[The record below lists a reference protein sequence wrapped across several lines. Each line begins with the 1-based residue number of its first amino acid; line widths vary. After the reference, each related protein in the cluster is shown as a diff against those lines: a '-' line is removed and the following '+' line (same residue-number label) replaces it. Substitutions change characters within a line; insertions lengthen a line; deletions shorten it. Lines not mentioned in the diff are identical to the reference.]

1 MELLKFQRKTVFII
15 LFLVFSDKVSFEMEH
30 FRASRNQRFSLPRDK
45 AIWTIFVSLNLVTYS
60 HYLARPKMKSCIS
73 TCPPR
78 PGDNETISHLKRHI
92 CAPFYLIDKKIYLH
106 LVPEDFYR
114 KKSVWKTEKLCENSL
129 KIFSTKLCGGTHY
142 MQKRTISAFSKTLK
156 IKLLPLSAPK

>member
-15 LFLVFSDKVSFEMEH
+15 LFLVFLDKVSFEMEH
-30 FRASRNQRFSLPRDK
+30 FRASRNQRFSLRRDQ
-45 AIWTIFVSLNLVTYS
+45 AISTIFVSLNLVTYS
-60 HYLARPKMKSCIS
+60 HYLARPKLKSCIS

-92 CAPFYLIDKKIYLH
+92 CTTFYPIDKKYICILYQKTFI
-106 LVPEDFYR
+106 E
-114 KKSVWKTEKLCENSL
+114 KKVYERLKNCENSL
-129 KIFSTKLCGGTHY
+129 KIFSTKFCGGTHY

>member
-1 MELLKFQRKTVFII
+1 MELLKFQRKTGFII

-92 CAPFYLIDKKIYLH
+92 CAPFYLIDKKYICILYQKTFI
-106 LVPEDFYR
+106 E
-114 KKSVWKTEKLCENSL
+114 KKVHE
-129 KIFSTKLCGGTHY
+129 
-142 MQKRTISAFSKTLK
+142 
-156 IKLLPLSAPK
+156 

>member
-30 FRASRNQRFSLPRDK
+30 FRASRNQRFPLPRDK

-78 PGDNETISHLKRHI
+78 PGDNETISHLKWHI
-92 CAPFYLIDKKIYLH
+92 CAPFYLIDKKYICILYQKTFI
-106 LVPEDFYR
+106 E
-114 KKSVWKTEKLCENSL
+114 KKVYERLKNCENNL
-129 KIFSTKLCGGTHY
+129 KIFSTKLCGETHC